1 LTFARVV
8 VDLLMVVEGV
18 DVVDGEVII
27 FSLLSIL
34 YAMEAKAP

>member
-1 LTFARVV
+1 
-8 VDLLMVVEGV
+8 MVVEGV